1 MNPMRSIRIEK
12 ITLNIGSGTNAAK
25 LEKGMKLIQSLAGK
39 PPVKTFTNKRIPAWG
54 LRPGLP
60 IGCKLTLRKN
70 AAREMLSRL
79 LQAKEN
85 KLDPKQFDNLGNM
98 AFGIHEYIDVPG
110 SKYDPSIGMMGFE
123 VCVTLER
130 AGFRVKR
137 RMVKS
142 SKISKK
148 HSISK
153 QEAIEYMKK
162 EFNAAV
168 N

>member
-1 MNPMRSIRIEK
+1 MNPMKSIKIEK
-12 ITLNIGSGTNAAK
+12 ITLNIGSGTNVAK
-25 LEKGMKLIQSLAGK
+25 LEKGMKLIQNLTGK
-39 PPVKTFTNKRIPAWG
+39 PPVKTFTNKRIPTWG

-60 IGCKLTLRKN
+60 IGCKLTLRKSP
-70 AAREMLSRL
+70 AREILSRL

-85 KLDPKQFDNLGNM
+85 KLNANQFDNLGNL

-110 SKYDPSIGMMGFE
+110 SKYDPSIGIMGFE

-137 RMVKS
+137 RMAKS

-148 HSISK
+148 HAISK
-153 QEAIEYMKK
+153 PEAIEYMKK
-162 EFNAAV
+162 EFNIAV